1 MIEAKVAREL
11 ADKITSKEAL
21 NQIERLNELILTAAT
36 SGLFS
41 IDVTREDISPC
52 VEHYL
57 TFLKY
62 KIKKIVDDN
71 QYVIKRE
78 ISWE

>member
-1 MIEAKVAREL
+1 MIEAKIAREL
-11 ADKITSKEAL
+11 ADNIKSKTAL
-21 NQIERLNELILTAAT
+21 KQIETINERIQKAAT
-36 SGLFS
+36 EGLFK

-62 KIKKIVDDN
+62 KINKVVDDN
-71 QYVIKRE
+71 QYIIMKE
-78 ISWE
+78 IAW

>member
-11 ADKITSKEAL
+11 ADNITSKEAL
-21 NQIERLNELILTAAT
+21 KQIEQINELILAAAST
-36 SGLFS
+36 GLFS
-41 IDVTREDISPC
+41 IDITREEISPC

-62 KIKKIVDDN
+62 KVKKILDDN

-78 ISWE
+78 ISWK